1 MFACFSPRLSRAM
14 FLSVCFVRFPFPS
27 RGRAK
32 RGYYRCERREESVK
46 TCGDA
51 RTKGRLRL
59 KLGAGSPPEAVRETR
74 IPRRLTRVKP
84 TPHWRLRR
92 IIRETQTTDEWR
104 SKNVEISRYG
114 GIGFSLRGGV
124 EVQHFTCIKTLFF
137 LLNCLQKKIL
147 YESVRFSVTS
157 RVVHRPAR
165 RVELR
170 KNPIVFFRTST
181 IVGLG
186 ALLLFDAFSPSSFGG
201 R

>member
-1 MFACFSPRLSRAM
+1 M

-84 TPHWRLRR
+84 TPHRRLRR
-92 IIRETQTTDEWR
+92 IIRETRRADEWR
-104 SKNVEISRYG
+104 SKTLENHVTVAMDSQYEAASKYNTFLSSKH
-114 GIGFSLRGGV
+114 FS
-124 EVQHFTCIKTLFF
+124 FF
-137 LLNCLQKKIL
+137 SIAFK
-147 YESVRFSVTS
+147 
-157 RVVHRPAR
+157 
-165 RVELR
+165 
-170 KNPIVFFRTST
+170 KNPVRECSLLRDVPRGASSRASRRTPQNPHRLFSNIDRGFRR
-181 IVGLG
+181 
-186 ALLLFDAFSPSSFGG
+186 AFTF
-201 R
+201 